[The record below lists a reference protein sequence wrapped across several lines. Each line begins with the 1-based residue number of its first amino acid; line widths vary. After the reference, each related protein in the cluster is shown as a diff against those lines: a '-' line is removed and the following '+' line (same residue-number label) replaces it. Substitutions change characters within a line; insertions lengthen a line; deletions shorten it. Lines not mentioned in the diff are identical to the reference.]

1 MAANNTAILIM
12 AAGTGGHVFPALAI
26 ARKLSERGIE
36 IHWLATES
44 GMENRLLAGTG
55 YELHKISVKG
65 LRGKGLVKM
74 LLAPFMIIAATLQ
87 SLSVIHRVKPSC
99 VLGMGG
105 YIAGPGGLAAKLKGV
120 PLVIHEQNAV
130 AGLTN
135 RLLAKFAKQ
144 VFEAFP
150 ATFNKSQKV
159 VFAGN
164 PVRAEIAALFVR
176 SEEKSSEQPL
186 HLLVLG
192 GSQGAA
198 AINSVVP
205 LLLINWG
212 ESQRPY
218 IWHQTGKAGLEDT
231 NGKYATAGIALG
243 ENYRVDAFIDDMAAA
258 YKWADVVICRSG
270 ASTVSE
276 LAVVGLPAVFVP
288 YPHHKDRQQTLNAEW
303 LSHAG
308 AAYIMQQAELSVEGI
323 TKILQRLNDNRTE
336 LSSMSAK
343 GKAIAV
349 KDASDRI
356 ADYCLEVAANA

>member
-65 LRGKGLVKM
+65 LRGRGLVKM

-135 RLLAKFAKQ
+135 RLLAKFANQ

-150 ATFNKSQKV
+150 ATFDKSQKV

-176 SEEKSSEQPL
+176 SEEKSPEQPL

-243 ENYRVDAFIDDMAAA
+243 ENYRVDAFINDMAAA
-258 YKWADVVICRSG
+258 
-270 ASTVSE
+270 
-276 LAVVGLPAVFVP
+276 
-288 YPHHKDRQQTLNAEW
+288 QTLNAEW

-323 TKILQRLNDNRTE
+323 TKILQRRNDNRTE

>member
-65 LRGKGLVKM
+65 LRGRGLVKM

-120 PLVIHEQNAV
+120 PLVIHEQNA
-130 AGLTN
+130 
-135 RLLAKFAKQ
+135 
-144 VFEAFP
+144 
-150 ATFNKSQKV
+150 
-159 VFAGN
+159 
-164 PVRAEIAALFVR
+164 AALFVR
-176 SEEKSSEQPL
+176 SEEKSPEQPL

-243 ENYRVDAFIDDMAAA
+243 ENYRVDAFINDMAAA